1 MVNSVV
7 VGIKGTSHFVRDVTC
22 NMLMLSDLPMGEQQ
36 VVLYSG
42 DPKVMSTLRKSD
54 IALHYYV
61 TLTPVTLPEG
71 AVQQQQWM
79 TYTPPSQN
87 IFK

>member
-1 MVNSVV
+1 
-7 VGIKGTSHFVRDVTC
+7 
-22 NMLMLSDLPMGEQQ
+22 MLMLDGLPSGDQQ

-42 DPKVMSTLRKSD
+42 DPKVMNKLRKSEVPM
-54 IALHYYV
+54 LFYV
-61 TLTPVTLPEG
+61 TFTAVTLPEG
-71 AVQQQQWM
+71 GVQQQQWM

>member
-1 MVNSVV
+1 
-7 VGIKGTSHFVRDVTC
+7 
-22 NMLMLSDLPMGEQQ
+22 MLMLDGLPMGDQQ

-42 DPKVMSTLRKSD
+42 DPKVMAKLRKSEVPTTF
-54 IALHYYV
+54 YV
-61 TLTPVTLPEG
+61 TFTAVSLPEG
-71 AVQQQQWM
+71 SVQQQQWM